1 MAVAVKARGR
11 MLPGL
16 LAGGLM
22 AAGLGGCTSGIRQDP
37 YLTANANRST
47 MIGDIAIYRDR
58 PLAEGIS
65 ETLVFADYQQLMQ
78 ESRLYGTLR
87 GRGPFT
93 VLAVT
98 NAGIESVPA
107 DALDRVRSVPYRSAL
122 RRYLGYTVIEGD
134 WSRDRLFQ
142 EIRKHKGAL
151 VLRTF
156 YRHDT
161 ITVRIDPVTNRLLFT
176 DGAGL
181 TQSPVIVSVPTS
193 NGTLYGLDQP
203 IRPVAG

>member
-1 MAVAVKARGR
+1 M
-11 MLPGL
+11 
-16 LAGGLM
+16 
-22 AAGLGGCTSGIRQDP
+22 
-37 YLTANANRST
+37 
-47 MIGDIAIYRDR
+47 
-58 PLAEGIS
+58 
-65 ETLVFADYQQLMQ
+65 
-78 ESRLYGTLR
+78 
-87 GRGPFT
+87 
-93 VLAVT
+93 LAVT